1 MGCGWTVDTMA
12 YMSWE
17 NTMGYMI
24 RLVTGEP
31 LLKVVLVV
39 YRVENIAMDDGMW
52 ENTMFRLSTG
62 KQLL

>member
-1 MGCGWTVDTMA
+1 MA

-31 LLKVVLVV
+31 LLEVVLVV
-39 YRVENIAMDDGMW
+39 YRVKNIAMDDGMW